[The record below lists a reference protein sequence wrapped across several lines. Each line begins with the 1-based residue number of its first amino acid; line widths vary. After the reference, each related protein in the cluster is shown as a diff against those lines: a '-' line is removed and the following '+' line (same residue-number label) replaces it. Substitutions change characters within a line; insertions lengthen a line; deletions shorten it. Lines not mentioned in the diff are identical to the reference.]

1 MDRGQ
6 IFIGKKLEVKDY
18 KTLNR
23 ELEKYGHRWDSKKRA
38 VMRIDGQQTK
48 YGLYCNNQT
57 DPIEDGCIF
66 GIEALKAYVNFE
78 EYAAMYRHNLGK
90 DPEKLPDGAER
101 DWIQEISLE
110 KLVEKIELVKKDI
123 PDAKVL
129 LMDLHY

>member
-6 IFIGKKLEVKDY
+6 IFIGKMLDAKDY
-18 KTLNR
+18 KTLNK
-23 ELEKYGHRWDSKKRA
+23 ELKKYGHRWNSRNGK

-48 YGLYCNNQT
+48 YGLYWNSQT

-66 GIEALKAYVNFE
+66 GIEALKAYVNFK
-78 EYAAMYRHNLGK
+78 EYAAMHRHYLRK
-90 DPEKLPDGAER
+90 DPEGLPSGSER

-110 KLVEKIELVKKDI
+110 KLVEEVELVKKDI